1 MGFKMSKKDLKL
13 KINEKS
19 YLTKL
24 SQNWLDVLVPFSYEY
39 NRKFSGSEVS
49 RISGIPQ
56 KSASR
61 YLNKLVNDGI
71 LNLEVRG
78 NSNFYFLDLSDE
90 RIKLILNLIESYK
103 SFIFSKNNFLWKDLK
118 ELIPFGTIVLFGSH
132 VKGNSNSSSDIDL
145 VIFSKKSKKLKDA
158 LRLVPKVQ
166 AQIVSF
172 EKFEKLVFERDT
184 LALEI
189 INNHV
194 LFGDL
199 DKFIDLCRRFYDGK
213 S

>member
-1 MGFKMSKKDLKL
+1 MDFKMSKKDLKL

-132 VKGNSNSSSDIDL
+132 VKGNSDSSSDIDL
-145 VIFSKKSKKLKDA
+145 VVFLKN
-158 LRLVPKVQ
+158 LK
-166 AQIVSF
+166 
-172 EKFEKLVFERDT
+172 
-184 LALEI
+184 
-189 INNHV
+189 N
-194 LFGDL
+194 
-199 DKFIDLCRRFYDGK
+199 
-213 S
+213 